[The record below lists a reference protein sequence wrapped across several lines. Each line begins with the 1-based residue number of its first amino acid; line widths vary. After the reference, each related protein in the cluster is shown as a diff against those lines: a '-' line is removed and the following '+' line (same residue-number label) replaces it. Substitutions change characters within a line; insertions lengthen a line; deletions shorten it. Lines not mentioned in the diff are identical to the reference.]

1 MKTDKNQTQPCKKF
15 IGVGVFKELCNQN
28 TGGHKVRH
36 KFTSNIKP
44 N

>member
-1 MKTDKNQTQPCKKF
+1 MKRQEPDTTSKKF
-15 IGVGVFKELCNQN
+15 IVVGVIEELWNQN

-44 N
+44 S